1 MIVRVDR
8 ILVTGGAGF
17 VGCSLVTKL
26 MNESDHYIAV
36 YDNLSTGSKE
46 NILSWFESP
55 RFKFIF
61 ADMKDNSSLEKAV
74 EASDAVVHLAANPV
88 VALGSNDTK
97 IDFYENLVTTY
108 NLLEAMRKSRDCKK
122 LIFASTSTVYGEA
135 NLLPTPENYG
145 PLIPI
150 SLYGATK
157 LACEGLISGYCHTF
171 NMSGIGV
178 RLANIIGPLSKHGV
192 VFDLV
197 NKLLANPAYLEVL
210 GNGMQR
216 KSYMHID
223 DCIDALLRVSE
234 IQSDVKFDVYN
245 MGTDDAIT
253 VIDIAKLLFQ
263 KLPIGPQKI
272 KFNDMHQGRG
282 WSGDVREF
290 LLDSTKIKKL
300 GWTAK
305 YNSTQAVSFVADEY
319 LKKCK
324 LINS

>member
-26 MNESDHYIAV
+26 MNESDHYVAV

-46 NILSWFESP
+46 NISSWFESP

-74 EASDAVVHLAANPV
+74 KASDVVVHLAANPV

-135 NLLPTPENYG
+135 DLLPTPENYG

-178 RLANIIGPLSKHGV
+178 RLANIIGPLNKHGV

-223 DCIDALLRVSE
+223 DCIDALLRVSV

-263 KLPIGPQKI
+263 KFPTGPQKI
-272 KFNDMHQGRG
+272 KFNDMHEGRG
-282 WSGDVREF
+282 WNGDVREF
-290 LLDSTKIKKL
+290 LLDCSKIKKL